1 MMYHNPVMLDECIKG
16 MNIDPEG
23 VYADVTFGGGG
34 HSRAIL
40 ERLTTGH
47 LYAFDQDEDAAANA
61 IDDAR
66 FTFIPQNFKY
76 FKNFIQLYHGGKIDG
91 VIADLGVSSHQFDT
105 PEKGFSTRFDGTL
118 DMRMSQSNP
127 LDAATVVNTYDPE
140 ALARI
145 LSLYGEVQQ
154 AHLVASDIVMARD
167 NEPIETTAQLK
178 AAVANRLPRG
188 RENKVLAQIFQ
199 ALRIEVNQELDA
211 LTAFLSQCPDVL
223 KSGGRLV
230 VMSYHS
236 LEDRIVKN
244 FTKTGNVAIARQ
256 VNEIPS
262 VVDHKMV
269 DGHRL
274 AWHRRGLGEAAAL
287 HQHVD
292 ERRLA
297 HIRPSDESILGQV
310 ALRQLV
316 EPRVAHQK
324 LRFIN
329 LHRKA
334 F

>member
-1 MMYHNPVMLDECIKG
+1 MYHNPVMLDECIKG

-244 FTKTGNVAIARQ
+244 FTKTGNAEGKEEKDFFGNLLTPYKIITRKPITPSEEEIERNSRAR
-256 VNEIPS
+256 S
-262 VVDHKMV
+262 
-269 DGHRL
+269 
-274 AWHRRGLGEAAAL
+274 A
-287 HQHVD
+287 
-292 ERRLA
+292 
-297 HIRPSDESILGQV
+297 
-310 ALRQLV
+310 
-316 EPRVAHQK
+316 K
-324 LRFIN
+324 LRIAE
-329 LHRKA
+329 RK
-334 F
+334 